1 MRRRQ
6 FATTSMR
13 AAYCAAEMGVWLTAA
28 QWVGPAATMIAA
40 MMTAAN
46 LGARATGW
54 GFAVFTLGSVC
65 WALIGASTGQPS
77 LLATNAFLTLVN
89 LVGVWRWLGR
99 QAKYQDGARTAANDS
114 KHTPGQALVAAS
126 RINGLAVTDGAGVP
140 LGSCVE
146 ALIALESAAII
157 YIVVAS
163 RNAVGLDEELRG
175 VARDSCCFGA
185 DAITL
190 TFDAIAFAR
199 IPVLANRNWPTRL

>member
-1 MRRRQ
+1 
-6 FATTSMR
+6 
-13 AAYCAAEMGVWLTAA
+13 MGALLTAA
-28 QWVGPAATMIAA
+28 QWIAPTATMIAA

-46 LGARATGW
+46 LGARTTGW
-54 GFAVFTLGSVC
+54 GFVIFTLGSVC
-65 WALIGASTGQPS
+65 WSLIGASNGQLS

-99 QAKYQDGARTAANDS
+99 QVKYQDGAETAADDS
-114 KHTPGQALVAAS
+114 EHTPGPPLVAAS
-126 RINGLAVTDGAGVP
+126 RINNLAVTDCAGVP

-146 ALIALESAAII
+146 ALIDLESAAIS

-185 DAITL
+185 DAVTL
-190 TFDAIAFAR
+190 TLDAIAFAR
-199 IPVLANRNWPTRL
+199 IPVLADRNWPARL